1 MPIFYLELFKTL
13 ILNFGY
19 INSKH
24 RKLGMFIL
32 TEIPIYLSKQGKFAT
47 NFLYFQFL
55 NHVTCH
61 VSIINVQ
68 AVF

>member
-32 TEIPIYLSKQGKFAT
+32 TEIPIYLSQT
-47 NFLYFQFL
+47 RQIRHQFPL
-55 NHVTCH
+55 F
-61 VSIINVQ
+61 SIFKSRDMSRVHN
-68 AVF
+68 

>member
-32 TEIPIYLSKQGKFAT
+32 TEIPIYQNKANSPPISQLPLF
-47 NFLYFQFL
+47 
-55 NHVTCH
+55 
-61 VSIINVQ
+61 SIFKSRDMSSVHN
-68 AVF
+68 

>member
-32 TEIPIYLSKQGKFAT
+32 TEIPIDLSKQGKFAT
-47 NFLYFQFL
+47 NLPISFIFNF
-55 NHVTCH
+55 
-61 VSIINVQ
+61 
-68 AVF
+68 